1 MNKYQKFLF
10 YYSLIVSSVLFI
22 NAIFLTPSPQNF
34 FFLALFMPIT
44 LYFWLLISVSRE
56 KKKPGEEDTLNWS
69 LKMAGI
75 VLLLGILGVFGYF
88 LAGQMDP
95 VSKNL
100 SAMNKVYITSIDE
113 LEQKIEE
120 LASSQDK
127 QLLSEIEDI
136 KDKLSDL
143 KDKQLT
149 GGTLGL
155 TDEYEPYVSENIL
168 SNTPK
173 GYLTISDNKWSLI
186 DIFEDSLS
194 SSKIVGQM
202 EYGKTYPFFESRGNW
217 YLTKLPDG
225 TEGWVTAS
233 FVKEVG
239 N

>member
-1 MNKYQKFLF
+1 
-10 YYSLIVSSVLFI
+10 
-22 NAIFLTPSPQNF
+22 
-34 FFLALFMPIT
+34 MPIT
-44 LYFWLLISVSRE
+44 LYFWLLISVS
-56 KKKPGEEDTLNWS
+56 KKKKKQGEEDTLNWS

-100 SAMNKVYITSIDE
+100 SAMNKAYITSIDE

-120 LASSQDK
+120 LASSQDE
-127 QLLSEIEDI
+127 QLLSELEDI
-136 KDKLSDL
+136 KDELSDL
-143 KDKQLT
+143 KDEQLT
-149 GGTLGL
+149 EGTLGL
-155 TDEYEPYVSENIL
+155 TDEYDYSSESIL
-168 SNTPK
+168 SDTPK
-173 GYLTISDNKWSLI
+173 GSLTISDSKWSLI

-194 SSKIVGQM
+194 YSKIVGQI
-202 EYGKTYPFFESRGNW
+202 EYGETYPFFESRGNW